1 MMGDVVKGGLRLL
14 EDVVNAELNRLAHG
28 VLFPALGRPKVPNW
42 VPSRIDAGLGGF
54 VIFGKDI
61 AGGDDF
67 RRLAAELHGL
77 RDHVLL
83 SIDEEGGDVSRLADL
98 GGFSMPGNRALGELD
113 DLELTRQAAYQIGLS
128 LVEAGID
135 WDLAPAVDTAVN
147 PLSPNGIRCFGADR
161 QLVSR
166 HSAAWV
172 EGLQAAGVS
181 ACAKHYPGHGLSGTD
196 AHLAT
201 PLVDV
206 SRAELLDS
214 YLDPFRAAIGA
225 GVDSIMVSHDLVP
238 QADDVPA
245 TISKV
250 LLTDILRGEL
260 GYDGVVI
267 TDALEMYGI
276 ADAAPLPEATVRAIE
291 AGADALCLGAWAFLD
306 DVDVAAAALVEAVE
320 NGRMPIERLETA
332 NERLARLGTRP
343 KADVAER
350 DNALGKRL
358 ADQVTATHGDV
369 RLRSDAVLIIR
380 LEPTHS
386 PAAGSAEWGVEKL
399 LRQSGKVVESI
410 GLSEQTY
417 NGRGMARAGVGEF
430 RSEYGA
436 DSQVILMVRGAHR
449 FEWQQNLIA
458 ELRDQHPDLI
468 VVDLGVPGLD
478 YSGFAG
484 WIQTF
489 GSARVC
495 AEAATRRLLAR
506 DHLLLR

>member
-1 MMGDVVKGGLRLL
+1 
-14 EDVVNAELNRLAHG
+14 VNAELNRLAHG
-28 VLFPALGRPKVPNW
+28 VLFPALGRPHVPNW
-42 VPSRIDAGLGGF
+42 VGPRIEAGLGGF

-61 AGGDDF
+61 VDGEQF

-83 SIDEEGGDVSRLADL
+83 SIDEEGGDVNRLENL
-98 GGFSMPGNRALGELD
+98 GGFSMPGNRALGELN
-113 DLELTRQAAYQIGLS
+113 DLELTRQAAFQIGLS

-161 QLVSR
+161 ELVSR
-166 HSAAWV
+166 HTAVWV

-214 YLDPFRAAIGA
+214 YLDPFRAAIDA

-238 QADDVPA
+238 QLDDLPA
-245 TISKV
+245 TISRV

-276 ADAAPLPEATVRAIE
+276 ADVAPLPEAAVRAIE
-291 AGADALCLGAWAFLD
+291 AGADALCLGSWAFLE
-306 DVDVAAAALVEAVE
+306 DVEVAAAALVEAVE
-320 NGRMPIERLETA
+320 SGRLPLERLQSA
-332 NERLARLGTRP
+332 NDRLARLGTRP
-343 KADVAER
+343 KADIALR
-350 DNALGKRL
+350 DNALGARL
-358 ADQVTATHGDV
+358 AEQVAVSHGNV
-369 RLRSDAVLIIR
+369 QLRSEHVLIIR

-386 PAAGSAEWGVEKL
+386 PAAGSAGWGVERL
-399 LRQSGKVVESI
+399 LREAGKVVESI
-410 GLSEQTY
+410 GLSGQTY
-417 NGRGMARAGVGEF
+417 NGPGMARAGVGEF

-449 FEWQQNLIA
+449 FDWQEKLIT
-458 ELRDQHPDLI
+458 ELQAQHPDMI
-468 VVDLGVPGLD
+468 VVDMGVPGTD

-495 AEAATRRLLAR
+495 SEVATRRLLGS
-506 DHLLLR
+506 

>member
-1 MMGDVVKGGLRLL
+1 MF
-14 EDVVNAELNRLAHG
+14 VNSELDRLAYG
-28 VLFPALGRPKVPNW
+28 VLFPALGRPKLPNW
-42 VPSRIDAGLGGF
+42 VGPRIEAGLGGF

-61 AGGDDF
+61 VDGDQF
-67 RRLAAELHGL
+67 QRLAAELHGL

-83 SIDEEGGDVSRLADL
+83 SIDEEGGDVTRLENH

-113 DLELTRQAAYQIGLS
+113 DLELTRQAAFQIGLS

-147 PLSPNGIRCFGADR
+147 PMSPNGIRCFGSDR
-161 QLVSR
+161 DVVSR
-166 HSAAWV
+166 HTAAWV
-172 EGLQAAGVS
+172 KGLQAAGVS

-214 YLDPFRAAIGA
+214 YLNPFRAAIAA

-238 QADDVPA
+238 QVDDVPS

-276 ADAAPLPEATVRAIE
+276 ADVAPLAEAAVRAIE

-320 NGRMPIERLETA
+320 SGRLPVERLRSA

-343 KADVAER
+343 KADVALR
-350 DNALGKRL
+350 DNALGQRL
-358 ADQVTATHGDV
+358 ADQVAVTHGDPV
-369 RLRSDAVLIIR
+369 LRSNAVLIIR

-386 PAAGSAEWGVEKL
+386 PAAGSAGWGVEQL
-399 LRQSGKVVESI
+399 LRDAGKVVESI
-410 GLSEQTY
+410 GLSGQTY
-417 NGRGMARAGVGEF
+417 NGPGMARAGVGEF

-436 DSQVILMVRGAHR
+436 DSQVVLLVRGAHR
-449 FEWQQNLIA
+449 FDWQEKLIG
-458 ELRDQHPDLI
+458 ELQTQHPDLI
-468 VVDLGVPGLD
+468 VVDMGVPGTD
-478 YSGFAG
+478 YSAFAG

-489 GSARVC
+489 GSAQVC
-495 AEAATRRLLAR
+495 ARTAAHRLLGS
-506 DHLLLR
+506 

>member
-1 MMGDVVKGGLRLL
+1 M
-14 EDVVNAELNRLAHG
+14 NSELDRLAHG

-42 VPSRIDAGLGGF
+42 VGPRIEAGLGGF

-61 AGGDDF
+61 VDGNQF
-67 RRLAAELHGL
+67 QRLAAELHGL

-83 SIDEEGGDVSRLADL
+83 SIDEEGGDVSRLANL

-113 DLELTRQAAYQIGLS
+113 DVELTRQAAFQIGLS
-128 LVEAGID
+128 LVEAGVD

-147 PLSPNGIRCFGADR
+147 PMSPNGIRCFGSDR
-161 QLVSR
+161 DLVSR
-166 HSAAWV
+166 HTAAWV

-181 ACAKHYPGHGLSGTD
+181 ACAKHYPGHGMSGTD

-206 SRAELLDS
+206 SRDELLES
-214 YLDPFRAAIGA
+214 YLDPFRAAIAA

-238 QADDVPA
+238 QLDDVPA

-276 ADAAPLPEATVRAIE
+276 ADVAPLPEAAVRAIE
-291 AGADALCLGAWAFLD
+291 AGADALCLGSWSFLD
-306 DVDVAAAALVEAVE
+306 DVDVAAAALVEAVDS
-320 NGRMPIERLETA
+320 GRLPLKRLQSA

-343 KADVAER
+343 KANVALR
-350 DNALGKRL
+350 DNALGERL
-358 ADQVTATHGDV
+358 ADQVAVTHGDPV
-369 RLRSDAVLIIR
+369 LRSEAVLIIR

-386 PAAGSAEWGVEKL
+386 PAAGSAGWGVEKM
-399 LRQSGKVVESI
+399 LRAAGKVVEGI
-410 GLSEQTY
+410 GLSDQTY
-417 NGRGMARAGVGEF
+417 NGPGMARAGVGEF
-430 RSEYGA
+430 RSEHRA
-436 DSQVILMVRGAHR
+436 DSQVVLLVRGAHR
-449 FEWQQNLIA
+449 FDWQGKLIA
-458 ELRDQHPDLI
+458 ELQSRHPDTI
-468 VVDLGVPGLD
+468 VVDMGVPGTD

-495 AEAATRRLLAR
+495 AEAATRILLGS
-506 DHLLLR
+506 

>member
-1 MMGDVVKGGLRLL
+1 MSS
-14 EDVVNAELNRLAHG
+14 ELKRLAHG
-28 VLFPALGRPKVPNW
+28 VLFPALGRPKVPHW
-42 VPSRIDAGLGGF
+42 VGSRIEAGLGGF

-61 AGGDDF
+61 VDGSQFQG
-67 RRLAAELHGL
+67 LAAELHGL

-83 SIDEEGGDVSRLADL
+83 SIDEEGGDVSRLANL
-98 GGFSMPGNRALGELD
+98 GGFSMPGNRALGELND
-113 DLELTRQAAYQIGLS
+113 VELTRQAAFQIGLS
-128 LVEAGID
+128 LVEAGVD

-161 QLVSR
+161 DLVSR
-166 HSAAWV
+166 HTAAWV
-172 EGLQAAGVS
+172 EGMQAAGVS
-181 ACAKHYPGHGLSGTD
+181 ACAKHYPGHGMSGTD

-206 SRAELLDS
+206 SRDELLAS
-214 YLDPFRAAIGA
+214 YLDPFRAAIEA

-238 QADDVPA
+238 QLDDVPA

-276 ADAAPLPEATVRAIE
+276 ADVAPLPEAAVRAIE
-291 AGADALCLGAWAFLD
+291 AGADALCLGSWAFLD
-306 DVDVAAAALVEAVE
+306 DVDVAATALVEAVE
-320 NGRMPIERLETA
+320 NGRLPLERLQSA

-343 KADVAER
+343 KADVSLR
-350 DNALGKRL
+350 DNALGERL
-358 ADQVTATHGDV
+358 AEQVVVTHGDPV
-369 RLRSDAVLIIR
+369 LRADAVLIIR

-386 PAAGSAEWGVEKL
+386 PAAGSSGWGVEKL
-399 LRQSGKVVESI
+399 LRDAGKVVESI
-410 GLSEQTY
+410 GLSGQTY
-417 NGRGMARAGVGEF
+417 NGPGMARAGVGEF

-436 DSQVILMVRGAHR
+436 DSQVVLMVRGAHR
-449 FEWQQNLIA
+449 FDWQEKLIG
-458 ELRDQHPDLI
+458 ELQSQHPDMI
-468 VVDLGVPGLD
+468 VVDMGVSGTD
-478 YSGFAG
+478 YSGFAS

-495 AEAATRRLLAR
+495 AEAATRRLLGS
-506 DHLLLR
+506 